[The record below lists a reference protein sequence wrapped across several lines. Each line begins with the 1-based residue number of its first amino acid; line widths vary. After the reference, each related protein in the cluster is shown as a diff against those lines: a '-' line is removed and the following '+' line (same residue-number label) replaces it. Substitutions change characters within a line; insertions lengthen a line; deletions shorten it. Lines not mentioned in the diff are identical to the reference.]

1 MEITNQGDIV
11 EWEVELVVEVSVVE
25 VSAAVSEVVLAEA
38 WEAIHMANIQ
48 SIIKKTVKEL
58 KEVSALLDL
67 A

>member
-1 MEITNQGDIV
+1 METTNQEDIA
-11 EWEVELVVEVSVVE
+11 EWEVESVEEVSVEE
-25 VSAAVSEVVLAEA
+25 VLAEVSEVVLVEA
-38 WEAIHMANIQ
+38 WEAIHMAKIQ